1 MFAVPDLIGASAKS
15 EIISK
20 QFHYIHIDMKI
31 NIALFFRFCYVI
43 YVPSF
48 EIYNFENVYLDD
60 VIVVVADHKAWHLG
74 GLQASLSI

>member
-1 MFAVPDLIGASAKS
+1 
-15 EIISK
+15 
-20 QFHYIHIDMKI
+20 MKI

-60 VIVVVADHKAWHLG
+60 VIVVVADHKA
-74 GLQASLSI
+74 